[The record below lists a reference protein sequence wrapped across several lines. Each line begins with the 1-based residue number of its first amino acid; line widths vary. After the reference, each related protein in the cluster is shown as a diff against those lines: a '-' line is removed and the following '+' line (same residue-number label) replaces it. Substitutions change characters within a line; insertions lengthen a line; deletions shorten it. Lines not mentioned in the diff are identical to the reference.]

1 MNLNYSW
8 TVTIGYMLLITI
20 LSHVPQED
28 LPKLGPDGIDSLFH
42 FVEYSILGFL
52 LLRTFT
58 SGELRTFH
66 PLYVSLLIG
75 ISFAILDEFHQSFV
89 PGRHMSS
96 ADIIFDSIG
105 ILFGTFLC
113 SKIVSI
119 LPNNLPY

>member
-1 MNLNYSW
+1 MILNYSW

-28 LPKLGPDGIDSLFH
+28 LPESITSGPDNLDYLFH

-52 LLRTFT
+52 LFRSIT
-58 SGELRTFH
+58 SDESLAFH
-66 PLYVSLLIG
+66 PLYGSLLVG

-96 ADIIFDSIG
+96 IDMLFDSIG
-105 ILFGTFLC
+105 ILFGTIIC
-113 SKIVSI
+113 SRIFNPS
-119 LPNNLPY
+119 

>member
-1 MNLNYSW
+1 VNLNYSW

-28 LPKLGPDGIDSLFH
+28 LPESITSGPDNLDYLFH

-52 LLRTFT
+52 LFRSIT
-58 SGELRTFH
+58 SDESLAFH
-66 PLYVSLLIG
+66 PLYGSLLVG

-96 ADIIFDSIG
+96 IDMLFDSIG
-105 ILFGTFLC
+105 ILFGTIIC
-113 SKIVSI
+113 SRIFNPS
-119 LPNNLPY
+119 